1 MVRPVDGGAGFGGG
15 FGGVGAGV
23 GWHPKTNVTE
33 NNKTKLES
41 NGKAILKYQIL
52 TATNV

>member
-23 GWHPKTNVTE
+23 GWHPKAIVTK
-33 NNKTKLES
+33 NNKTMLES
-41 NGKAILKYQIL
+41 NEKAILKY
-52 TATNV
+52 